1 MPNSNSF
8 TVTAKGGVLRVLQTA
23 CKISQGFDPAGGG
36 AHPPLVEYQ
45 AIWDTGA
52 TASVIT
58 QAVVDACGL
67 QPIGVVQTH
76 GVHGTQL
83 SDVYLVNI
91 TLPNGVGFM
100 HIEVTKGQ
108 LVGGADVLIGMDIIT
123 SGDFSVTNKGGTTTF
138 SFRVP
143 SEVHTDYVKEHREAQ
158 IREQQT
164 HGSSAAGRKK
174 KPKAFGKNK
183 SKKKD

>member
-1 MPNSNSF
+1 M
-8 TVTAKGGVLRVLQTA
+8 
-23 CKISQGFDPAGGG
+23 
-36 AHPPLVEYQ
+36 EYQ

-91 TLPNGVGFM
+91 RLPQGVGFM
-100 HIEVTKGQ
+100 HVEVTKGQ

-123 SGDFSVTNKGGTTTF
+123 SGDFSVTNKGGITKF

-143 SEVHTDYVKEHREAQ
+143 SQAHTDYVKEFNDDK
-158 IREQQT
+158 IRESQT
-164 HGSSAAGRKK
+164 HGSSTGERKK

-183 SKKKD
+183 QKKKS